1 MLPWG
6 GTTWPLGKR
15 QDGSVP
21 TTSIPCSP
29 AWDNRKQCWTNSWKL
44 DCLCHNDC
52 LFPDGCVCLWPA
64 VLSSPLFLAL
74 QSAASLSP
82 CGCLPSAHAAG
93 CVLCWA
99 WGHHCHFSQ
108 SGACT
113 LMGSGPSP
121 LFSHLGSAFVTQQCF
136 LLSELC
142 ILRTRKAWAVEREGR
157 VHRGWSQQLS
167 EEERETNC
175 WNSGPALALSPPQNY
190 SHSDAWRYRIETWPL
205 TCGAQLQPL
214 SATRT
219 SEAGFLLEP
228 SSALGMP
235 LKSQDE
241 HSREMQSV
249 KVTHRH

>member
-1 MLPWG
+1 MAAGTKTRWRMLPWG

-29 AWDNRKQCWTNSWKL
+29 AWDNQKQCWTNSWKL

-99 WGHHCHFSQ
+99 WGHHCYFSQ

-157 VHRGWSQQLS
+157 VHRGWSQQPLWGR
-167 EEERETNC
+167 ERNKLLEFWACTRLI
-175 WNSGPALALSPPQNY
+175 SAP
-190 SHSDAWRYRIETWPL
+190 E
-205 TCGAQLQPL
+205 LQPQWC
-214 SATRT
+214 
-219 SEAGFLLEP
+219 
-228 SSALGMP
+228 
-235 LKSQDE
+235 LKI
-241 HSREMQSV
+241 
-249 KVTHRH
+249 